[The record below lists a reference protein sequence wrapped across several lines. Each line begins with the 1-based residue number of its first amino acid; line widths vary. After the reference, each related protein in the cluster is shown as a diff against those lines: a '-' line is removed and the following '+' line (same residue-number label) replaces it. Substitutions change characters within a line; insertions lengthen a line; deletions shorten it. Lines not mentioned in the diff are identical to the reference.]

1 MPTTGRSRLLIGLV
15 VLAAAAGVFFAV
27 RALNSDSPPPQ
38 SVAPSIAPSTSAS
51 ASASPSAEPTAAAVA
66 QPKPFK
72 VRIRAVRGEVL
83 DSSNM
88 YGRRPDVR
96 VKNIRM
102 SVRRAARALERYL
115 NTQFVAPNTRQTQ
128 RPIRALLS
136 GDAQKQLTPRDRRA
150 LGMGK
155 PRIEGGR
162 TIAANTVAI
171 ALYEGSRPYAV
182 TLRYTARMQVVVAGG
197 GKQRLSQS
205 GTMVLRPTA
214 QGPWRADMVDVSL
227 SLRPVRAKPKPA
239 APSTEPAGAGSEGG
253 TS

>member
-1 MPTTGRSRLLIGLV
+1 MPTTGRSRLLLGLA
-15 VLAAAAGVFFAV
+15 VLAAAAGLFFAV
-27 RALNSDSPPPQ
+27 RAVSDSPPPPQ
-38 SVAPSIAPSTSAS
+38 AVAPSTSPSVA
-51 ASASPSAEPTAAAVA
+51 ATPSAAPTAAAVA
-66 QPKPFK
+66 QPRPFK
-72 VRIRAVRGEVL
+72 VRIRAVRGEVM

-96 VKNIRM
+96 ARNIRM

-115 NTQFVAPNTRQTQ
+115 NTQFVGPTTRQSA

-136 GDAQKQLTPRDRRA
+136 GDAQKRLTPRDRRA

-155 PRIEGGR
+155 PRIDGGR
-162 TIAANTVAI
+162 TIAANAVAV

-182 TLRYTARMQVVVAGG
+182 ALRYTARMQVVVAGG
-197 GKQRLSQS
+197 QKQRLAQS

-214 QGPWRADMVDVSL
+214 DGPWRADMVDVSL
-227 SLRPVRAKPKPA
+227 SLRPVRAPRPKPA
-239 APSTEPAGAGSEGG
+239 TPGSEPAAGGSEGG